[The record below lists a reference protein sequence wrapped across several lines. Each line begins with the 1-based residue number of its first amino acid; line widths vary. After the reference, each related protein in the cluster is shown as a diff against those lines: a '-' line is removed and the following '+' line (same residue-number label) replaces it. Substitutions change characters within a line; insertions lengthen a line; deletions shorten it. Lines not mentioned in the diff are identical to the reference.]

1 MAETTNRKY
10 RKPLITDAYDSEVF
24 NRNFEMIDVDMKKCI
39 NDITEIKK
47 EIQSASEAVKNLRDG
62 DVIWLKH

>member
-10 RKPLITDAYDSEVF
+10 RKPLIIDAYDIEVF
-24 NRNFEMIDVDMKKCI
+24 NRNFEMIDVDMNKCI

-47 EIQSASEAVKNLRDG
+47 EIQSASEAVKNL
-62 DVIWLKH
+62 LNEL